1 MGCFTSR
8 NVRFFY
14 WLIYPCFKHEY
25 LYFRG
30 YQFYLVLDVVNV
42 TNQEMELKYTTNKS
56 ILMEEKESYR
66 IPVPVDRFLIH
77 SLEQV
82 RSNYIII
89 AANNKRILNHYL

>member
-1 MGCFTSR
+1 MSFKKLIDVFIKFTS
-8 NVRFFY
+8 
-14 WLIYPCFKHEY
+14 

-82 RSNYIII
+82 W
-89 AANNKRILNHYL
+89 

>member
-1 MGCFTSR
+1 MFYKQKREFFTTML
-8 NVRFFY
+8 FIY
-14 WLIYPCFKHEY
+14 LIYT
-25 LYFRG
+25 LYFRS

-42 TNQEMELKYTTNKS
+42 TNQEMELKYATNKS

-82 RSNYIII
+82 
-89 AANNKRILNHYL
+89 